1 MRQNVTVDHIEK
13 TITFSKAF
21 YKKASNPK
29 TAEYRLLRTAINENP
44 TYKVDFKTADKKTYK
59 GLNIAKMKAYIETQP
74 NSEENLK
81 SLDRV
86 IEVAE
91 TKGSKYP
98 LIKKWFLEKFPNY
111 KLSEVTSEEMKKDS
125 ENETEK
131 AQNIND
137 NITSINEAIGA

>member
-1 MRQNVTVDHIEK
+1 MKNINVDIITK
-13 TITFSKAF
+13 TITISKAF
-21 YKKASNPK
+21 YKKASDPR
-29 TAEYRLLRTAINENP
+29 TAEYRELRTAVIENP
-44 TYKVDFKTADKKTYK
+44 TFEIVFKTSDKKTYK

-81 SLDRV
+81 SLDRA

-125 ENETEK
+125 ENETETT
-131 AQNIND
+131 QNIND
-137 NITSINEAIGA
+137 NITSINEAICA

>member
-1 MRQNVTVDHIEK
+1 MKNINVDIITK
-13 TITFSKAF
+13 TITISKAF
-21 YKKASNPK
+21 YKKASDPR
-29 TAEYRLLRTAINENP
+29 TAEYRELRTAVIENADFRI
-44 TYKVDFKTADKKTYK
+44 VFKTSDKKTYK

-81 SLDRV
+81 SLDRA

-125 ENETEK
+125 ENETETT
-131 AQNIND
+131 QNIND
-137 NITSINEAIGA
+137 NITSINEAICA